1 VTLRFHPDAEAE
13 LSEAIQYYE
22 DVEPGL
28 GQDFAV
34 EVYSAVQRAIA
45 YPRAWM
51 VLEGE
56 VRRSLLRRF
65 PYGVLYS
72 EGDDEILIVAV
83 MHLHRDPDYWKG
95 RV

>member
-1 VTLRFHPDAEAE
+1 MSFRFHPDAEAE

-34 EVYSAVQRAIA
+34 EVYSAVQRVIA

-56 VRRSLLRRF
+56 VRRALVRRF

-72 EGDDEILIVAV
+72 EESDGILVVAV
-83 MHLHRDPDYWKG
+83 MHLHRAPGYWKE